1 MKSGTAI
8 LLGTFAFFGV
18 IIAIA
23 LMSYISA
30 HNTGNRLENQ
40 VKATYTNNQNI
51 LAQYSNKIAEAA
63 QIPTMQKDDL
73 KEVVAEALSARY
85 GEDGSKA
92 LFQFIQE
99 QNPTIDSSVYTKLQ
113 QMIEAGRKDF
123 ERAQTALID
132 QKRVYE
138 TALGSFW
145 GGMWMRMAG
154 YPKVDLDEYK
164 IVTNARTDDAFE
176 SGQEE
181 AIKLR

>member
-1 MKSGTAI
+1 MKTGIAVALGMLALFGT
-8 LLGTFAFFGV
+8 
-18 IIAIA
+18 IIAICIV
-23 LMSYISA
+23 SYISA

-63 QIPTMQKDDL
+63 QIPAMQKDDL
-73 KEVVAEALSARY
+73 KEVVTEALSARY

-99 QNPTIDSSVYTKLQ
+99 QNPQIDSAVYTKLQ

-138 TALGSFW
+138 TKLGSFW

-154 YPKVDLDEYK
+154 YPKADLDEYK